1 MFGGKASHNPVG
13 DEAADA
19 VEHLPAGHDV
29 ATDLRGR
36 NLADVDG
43 AGGESHALS
52 ETNDDTTG
60 DEDSDLVV
68 RGEGLH
74 KGRDDGD
81 EAADGHAP
89 AATEVVGLQT
99 DER

>member
-1 MFGGKASHNPVG
+1 MFGEKASYNPVG

-29 ATDLRGR
+29 AADLRGS
-36 NLADVDG
+36 NLADVHG
-43 AGGESHALS
+43 AGGEGHALS
-52 ETNDDTTG
+52 ETDDDTTG
-60 DEDSDLVV
+60 DEDSELVV

-74 KGRDDGD
+74 EGCDDGD

-89 AATEVVGLQT
+89 AATELVGL
-99 DER
+99 